1 MSFWQN
7 KKVLVTGAD
16 GFLGSNLIK
25 YLIDKEA
32 KVVSFSRHS
41 ISDSSLLTIEGLT
54 EKITQHE
61 LGSVVDFE
69 RLNGVVKQHEIE
81 IIFHLAAMPL
91 VEEGQSNPIASY
103 QVNVAGTWNVLES
116 ARQNRVQK
124 IIAVSTAHVYGDNPN
139 LPFQESYYPQPSR
152 PYETSKACADL
163 IAQSYADSFDLNVE
177 IPRLVN
183 TYGPGDRN
191 SNRLVPQVI
200 RTVLEGKN
208 PRLWDTGAVRDFLF
222 VSDAVTG
229 LIASAEYNPASGKR
243 NRIFNFGSGSPIK
256 IVELAKMI
264 VAINGNPM
272 LKVEPELPP
281 SNREKEILKQ
291 YVAIEKA
298 KTELGWE
305 PKISLEQGLKETID
319 WYRKQ

>member
-1 MSFWQN
+1 MSFWPN

-25 YLIDKEA
+25 YLIA
-32 KVVSFSRHS
+32 KQVRVVSFSRHN

-54 EKITQHE
+54 DKISQHE

-69 RLNGVVKQHEIE
+69 CLNGVIKQHEIE

-116 ARQNRVQK
+116 ARQNKVQK

-163 IAQSYADSFDLNVE
+163 IAQSYADSFELKVE

-191 SNRLVPQVI
+191 VNRLVPQVI
-200 RTVLEGKN
+200 RTVLGGKN
-208 PRLWDTGAVRDFLF
+208 PQLWDTGAVRDFLF

-229 LIASAEYNPASGKR
+229 LIAAAEYNPAGGKR
-243 NRIFNFGSGSPIK
+243 NRIYNFGSGCPIK
-256 IVELAKMI
+256 IVDLAKLI
-264 VAINGNPM
+264 VSINGNPQ

-281 SNREKEILKQ
+281 SNRAKEILQQ
-291 YVAIEKA
+291 YVSIEKA
-298 KTELGWE
+298 RTELGWE
-305 PKISLEQGLKETID
+305 PKVSLEQGLKETID